1 MDLYVLRPLP
11 LYWIPVKFESALV
24 VTPDDSGLVELDA
37 QLSEEVL

>member
-11 LYWIPVKFESALV
+11 LYWIPAKFESALV
-24 VTPDDSGLVELDA
+24 VTLDDNGLVELDT

>member
-11 LYWIPVKFESALV
+11 LYWIPVKFQSALV
-24 VTPDDSGLVELDA
+24 VTPDDNGLEKLNA

>member
-11 LYWIPVKFESALV
+11 LCWISAEFESALV
-24 VTPDDSGLVELDA
+24 FIPDDNGLVELDT